1 MSGSRASVFEL
12 KNGVRVLL
20 IPRLGLRAV
29 EIEVFLKMGSKYERE
44 GEFGMSHF
52 LEHMAFKGTKKRPES
67 WDLMTEIDA
76 KGAYYNASTDQE
88 ITSYYITTIA
98 KNVDWA
104 MELLSDVLLNSTY
117 KEKEV
122 KKERGV
128 IVEEIRMYKDN
139 AMAGL
144 SGEMAEMLFGG
155 KDKGCF
161 NISGGVKDI
170 RRVEREKLLYYRKK
184 YFDPKKTVVAM
195 AGDVKET
202 DIKIAEKYFGGF
214 KRESDTVLLKRK
226 IILNKKRIKE
236 KLKEREQEHFCL
248 ALPGLG
254 WSDNRYEQIRLL
266 ELILAGNSSS
276 RLFRKIREE
285 KGWAYYVNSVGQKYE
300 EAGFVAVQAGIQK
313 RKADE
318 ALELVKREILAI
330 GKDLRESELR
340 VAKEY
345 IMGTT
350 RLAMDRTSF
359 WTGFLGRR
367 LLMED
372 RLVRVEEEIKKYEKV
387 TVLMLKKLA
396 KELFVEDEMRRII
409 IRSKKR

>member
-1 MSGSRASVFEL
+1 M
-12 KNGVRVLL
+12 L
-20 IPRLGLRAV
+20 IPRPGLRAV

-122 KKERGV
+122 IKERGV
-128 IVEEIRMYKDN
+128 IVEEIRMYEDN

-144 SGEMAEMLFGG
+144 SGEMAEMLYGG

-161 NISGGVKDI
+161 NISGEAKDI
-170 RRVEREKLLYYRKK
+170 RKIERKNLLSYRKK
-184 YFDPKKTVVAM
+184 YFDPDKTVIAM
-195 AGDVKET
+195 AGDVKEA
-202 DIKIAEKYFGGF
+202 DIRIAEKYFGEF
-214 KRESDTVLLKRK
+214 KEESNKVLPEGE
-226 IILNKKRIKE
+226 ITLNKKRIKE
-236 KLKEREQEHFCL
+236 KLKETEQEHFCL

-254 WSDNRYEQIRLL
+254 WSDKRYEQIRLL

-285 KGWAYYVNSVGQKYE
+285 KGWAYYINSVGQKYE
-300 EAGFVAVQAGIQK
+300 ETGFVAVQAGIQK
-313 RKADE
+313 GKMDK
-318 ALELVKREILAI
+318 ALELVKREMLAI
-330 GKDLRESELR
+330 GKDLREGELR

-345 IMGTT
+345 IMGTS

-367 LLMED
+367 LLLED
-372 RLVRVEEEIKKYEKV
+372 KLVKVEEEIKKYEKV
-387 TVLMLKKLA
+387 TVLMLKKLV
-396 KELFVEDEMRRII
+396 KELFLEDEMRRII
-409 IRSKKR
+409 VRSKKR